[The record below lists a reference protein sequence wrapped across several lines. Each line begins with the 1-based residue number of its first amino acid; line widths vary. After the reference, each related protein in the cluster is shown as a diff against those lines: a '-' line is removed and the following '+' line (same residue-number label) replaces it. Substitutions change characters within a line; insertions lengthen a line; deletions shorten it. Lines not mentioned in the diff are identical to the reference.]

1 VLARIVASDA
11 MTEVDS
17 PARTM
22 VCSSGGT
29 TVGFAGMATRVRM
42 KAETVCSCGG
52 RHPVPSDPAGGVAA
66 VGLFASAGRL
76 AQTWADPL
84 AGTLG
89 RGALSQ
95 TRLYYAVSR
104 GAGSADRVVRFSTDL
119 DDLAGVETGAR
130 PQVWPA
136 AVAAT
141 LAGQP
146 LPMPLTPYEGVF
158 QLACGTTL
166 TVTGGRERL
175 SLHELDL
182 AGLVD
187 HASRLI
193 GRPADPREVVR
204 RALRHAIV
212 DVLDTAGTDG
222 MIGDGGGLGAAALA
236 SVGSARLRRLHVHLD
251 VPVLDRRRGRLPA
264 DAMVVDGT
272 AHWRRVVDGPQY
284 GFPHDTDP
292 WPPAPELLAH
302 AGLAAV
308 PLLSGA
314 GLARMLAGAP
324 PKAGRLRTGWLQLTT
339 ASPFPA
345 LFGEPGWRAWHP
357 PRDDGAA
364 PPPRPHDHDHDH
376 GHDHGHGHEGGHGH
390 GHDGG
395 PATAGPGAAGPGRD
409 GWGPGGWIS
418 PLVEHAGVAVTSGR
432 TTSHLI
438 PAGDDPRDRADVVPG
453 AAAVQAVVEGLEHLP
468 PPAPGDPRLTPVLIC
483 AHPVLLGAAVLL
495 ARHGRLRVRRGDGYL
510 RTAPLLRALVPDGWR
525 PADVT
530 PEERERLLAAAFV
543 TRRLATRA
551 QRARLLAQVEG
562 SPWIDAARLRAVLAD
577 GNGVLADAP
586 ALHRLC
592 VTAAHHPQMMSAGAR

>member
-1 VLARIVASDA
+1 

-17 PARTM
+17 PARTT
-22 VCSSGGT
+22 VCSAGGT
-29 TVGFAGMATRVRM
+29 TVGFAGTATRVRM

-52 RHPVPSDPAGGVAA
+52 RHPVPPAPPGAPGSVAA

-76 AQTWADPL
+76 AQTWVDPA
-84 AGTLG
+84 AGILG

-95 TRLYYAVSR
+95 TRLYYAVTR
-104 GAGSADRVVRFSTDL
+104 GAGSADRVIRFSTDL
-119 DDLAGVETGAR
+119 DDLAGAESGAG
-130 PQVWPA
+130 PPVWSA
-136 AVAAT
+136 VVAAT

-166 TVTGGRERL
+166 AVTGGRERL
-175 SLHELDL
+175 SLHELDP
-182 AGLVD
+182 AELVD

-193 GRPADPREVVR
+193 GRPADPREAVR

-212 DVLDTAGTDG
+212 DVLDTARTDG

-236 SVGSARLRRLHVHLD
+236 SVGSARLRRLHVHLE
-251 VPVLDRRRGRLPA
+251 VPVLDRRRGRLAA
-264 DAMVVDGT
+264 DAIVVDGT

-292 WPPAPELLAH
+292 WPPAPDLLAH

-314 GLARMLAGAP
+314 GLVRMLAGGQS
-324 PKAGRLRTGWLQLTT
+324 KTGRLRTGWLQLTT

-357 PRDDGAA
+357 PRDDGMSA
-364 PPPRPHDHDHDH
+364 PQPSRPHVKGHDHEGD
-376 GHDHGHGHEGGHGH
+376 HDHGHGH
-390 GHDGG
+390 GHDS
-395 PATAGPGAAGPGRD
+395 
-409 GWGPGGWIS
+409 GPGGWIS
-418 PLVEHAGVAVTSGR
+418 PLVAHAGVAVTSGR
-432 TTSHLI
+432 TPSHLI
-438 PAGDDPRDRADVVPG
+438 PAGDDPREQAEPVPG
-453 AAAVQAVVEGLEHLP
+453 AGAVQAVIEGLERVP

-483 AHPVLLGAAVLL
+483 AHPVVLGAAVLL
-495 ARHGRLRVRRGDGYL
+495 AWQGRSRVRRRDGYL
-510 RTAPLLRALVPDGWR
+510 RTTPLLRALIPDGWL

-530 PEERERLLAAAFV
+530 PDERDRLLAAAFV
-543 TRRLATRA
+543 TRRLATQE

-562 SPWIDAARLRAVLAD
+562 SPWIDAGRLRAVLAD
-577 GNGVLADAP
+577 GSRVLADAQ

-592 VTAAHHPQMMSAGAR
+592 VTAAHHPQVMNAGAR